1 MVGVESTVAYG
12 GTVTL
17 HSNFDADD
25 GDDLRVDVGRIIG
38 GRWTE
43 TCVGCCGLSYS
54 SRKEI
59 NYTELEPFLTQLSAK
74 DL

>member
-12 GTVTL
+12 DVTL
-17 HSNFDADD
+17 HSNFDDD

-38 GRWTE
+38 GRWTG
-43 TCVGCCGLSYS
+43 TCVGCCGPSYS

-59 NYTELEPFLTQLSAK
+59 NYTEPEPFLTQLSAK